1 MRNLI
6 QPITKEVGIITIRG
20 RDYHMQ
26 TISYGSRNQVH
37 VFRKGALHLRGMVFN
52 TQLEYD
58 QWKNGMHQLDLF
70 KFHLERMEGH
80 VRIRPDY
87 AE

>member
-26 TISYGSRNQVH
+26 TISYGTQHHVH
-37 VFRKGALHLRGMVFN
+37 VFRKGALHLRGMVFE
-52 TQLEYD
+52 TQQAYD
-58 QWKNGMHQLDLF
+58 QWKNGMHQLDLPF
-70 KFHLERMEGH
+70 GDKSPRESQ
-80 VRIRPDY
+80 
-87 AE
+87 

>member
-6 QPITKEVGIITIRG
+6 QPVTKEVGIITIRG

-37 VFRKGALHLRGMVFN
+37 VFRKGALHLRGLVFE
-52 TQLEYD
+52 TQSDYD
-58 QWKNGMHQLDLF
+58 AWKSGMHQLDLPF
-70 KFHLERMEGH
+70 GEQ
-80 VRIRPDY
+80 VPRP
-87 AE
+87 AL

>member
-26 TISYGSRNQVH
+26 TISYGSQHQVH

-52 TQLEYD
+52 TQLEYE

-70 KFHLERMEGH
+70 
-80 VRIRPDY
+80 I
-87 AE
+87 

>member
-26 TISYGSRNQVH
+26 TISYGSQHQVH
-37 VFRKGALHLRGMVFN
+37 VFRKGALHLRGMVFE
-52 TQLEYD
+52 TQALYD
-58 QWKNGMHQLDLF
+58 QWRNGMHQLDLSF
-70 KFHLERMEGH
+70 GEKSPQSHQ
-80 VRIRPDY
+80 
-87 AE
+87 

>member
-26 TISYGSRNQVH
+26 TISYGSQNQVH
-37 VFRKGALHLRGMVFN
+37 VFRN
-52 TQLEYD
+52 
-58 QWKNGMHQLDLF
+58 LDVLGLF
-70 KFHLERMEGH
+70 SFSFCVE
-80 VRIRPDY
+80 
-87 AE
+87 